1 MIDISRQYWRSL
13 MLPLAPCENV
23 MRLDPWLR
31 PNLETQ
37 CSTRTSAW
45 PYNGRHW
52 WLWLCHYGVVWRLW
66 NVMPASFSSPP
77 FLSSPVLLFSLP
89 QASSLQILIVLLLQ
103 TSLSPC
109 PLVLSDSTDSQSNMA
124 AVQQPPKLW
133 YMPCV
138 LLRHSQP
145 SALSYVYSK
154 SKTACW
160 VLISNLLRK

>member
-1 MIDISRQYWRSL
+1 MSCDWIHDL
-13 MLPLAPCENV
+13 GL
-23 MRLDPWLR
+23 
-31 PNLETQ
+31 T
-37 CSTRTSAW
+37 
-45 PYNGRHW
+45 
-52 WLWLCHYGVVWRLW
+52 WRLSVLQELLHGRIMDVTGGCGCVTMVW
-66 NVMPASFSSPP
+66 CDAYGMSCLPASLLL
-77 FLSSPVLLFSLP
+77 LSSPVLLFSLP

-154 SKTACW
+154 SKTAC
-160 VLISNLLRK
+160 